1 MHKGNDHQ
9 LEEKHALNVIG
20 RSKGQC
26 NKEQPCS
33 NCVRRNVPDACV
45 YVSRQERRQLQR
57 RHEHAPDMQRK
68 SHVESVT
75 VNDPRS
81 PVELVEQQRQAVIS
95 NTRPLSQHLGRLFK
109 ARGAPSYHGNSY
121 FGHQSAADMMEASTL
136 EMSGGPDAGL
146 SHRSRTCATQAF
158 RSERGPYAHIWE
170 LIGSLPRQKAVV
182 DYLTR
187 RFFDE
192 LNPSFDA
199 VHEETFQI
207 SYEKFW
213 DRKCGYDDLS
223 SVDVRWLSLLFIIL
237 AFGELLDCNQPCSPE
252 AQRACEESSLHF
264 YWSARKAV
272 VIAPSFFGETPDL
285 VRAGI
290 LITRYLMYTRRL
302 SESWLTICFA
312 VRMAQAQG
320 MHVDGEQL
328 GLPRKNVETRR
339 RLWSQLYVL
348 ERMIALALG
357 RPNTINDRHCGF
369 TVAVNIWVDD
379 MTNEQARVAVPKPFQ
394 EPTPATF
401 SVFNR
406 QLAVIVGTIQEECFP
421 LFAMPRDTSYD
432 EILAHDARLLEWKD
446 KLPSYFSLDAT
457 NTSLDE
463 SHPYLFWHRLYLHTA
478 YHFTR
483 ITLHRSYLLRPSFT
497 DRFQYSRAACLS
509 SACADL
515 RTKLGFRN
523 PSMGD
528 RVRYN
533 ISAHQLFNSALILGV
548 IVVRDP
554 NGPHTESILNDL
566 EAYCNKQNMDTWT
579 NDFDLAEVRVIEL
592 CISRARQSRNQG
604 QGMVRM
610 RGSSMVSG
618 IDSSPVSTSHPL
630 TMEYAASLGDQE
642 SYENL
647 AGYGDSVGQY
657 GVEVWS
663 DMWSNPGYYFPE
675 PLDFQIWKDLVEDL
689 AGN

>member
-1 MHKGNDHQ
+1 MDT
-9 LEEKHALNVIG
+9 
-20 RSKGQC
+20 S
-26 NKEQPCS
+26 
-33 NCVRRNVPDACV
+33 
-45 YVSRQERRQLQR
+45 
-57 RHEHAPDMQRK
+57 AP
-68 SHVESVT
+68 
-75 VNDPRS
+75 
-81 PVELVEQQRQAVIS
+81 
-95 NTRPLSQHLGRLFK
+95 
-109 ARGAPSYHGNSY
+109 
-121 FGHQSAADMMEASTL
+121 
-136 EMSGGPDAGL
+136 EMSGGHDAGL
-146 SHRSRTCATQAF
+146 SRRARLGETQAF

-170 LIGSLPRQKAVV
+170 LVGSLPRQKATV
-182 DYLTR
+182 DHLSR

-192 LNPSFDA
+192 LNPTFDA
-199 VHEETFQI
+199 VHEGTFQI
-207 SYEKFW
+207 SYAKFW
-213 DRKCGYDDLS
+213 DRKCGFDDLS
-223 SVDVRWLSLLFIIL
+223 SVDIRWLSLLFIIL
-237 AFGELLDCNQPCSPE
+237 AFGELLDCAQPCSPE

-328 GLPRKNVETRR
+328 GLPRKNTETRR

-369 TVAVNIWVDD
+369 TEAVNIWIDD
-379 MTNEQARVAVPKPFQ
+379 MTNEDARQAIPKSFN

-406 QLAVIVGTIQEECFP
+406 QLAIMVGNIQEECFS
-421 LFAMPRDTSYD
+421 LFAISRDTSYD
-432 EILAHDARLLEWKD
+432 EILEHDARLLAWKD
-446 KLPSYFSLDAT
+446 KLPPYFRLEDPDTSHDSLQ
-457 NTSLDE
+457 
-463 SHPYLFWHRLYLHTA
+463 PYIAWHRLYLHAA

-497 DRFQYSRAACLS
+497 DRYQYSRAACLS

-515 RTKLGFRN
+515 RTKLAFRN

-528 RVRYN
+528 RLRYN

-554 NGPHTESILNDL
+554 HGPQTESILDDL
-566 EAYCNKQNMDTWT
+566 EAYCSKQNADTWI

-604 QGMVRM
+604 QGII
-610 RGSSMVSG
+610 GN
-618 IDSSPVSTSHPL
+618 STSVIESGQAFSTSTAHPL
-630 TMEYAASLGDQE
+630 TLEYIANPVQQDPYSDL
-642 SYENL
+642 S
-647 AGYGDSVGQY
+647 GYGGKGQY
-657 GVEVWS
+657 AEIWS

-675 PLDFQIWKDLVEDL
+675 PMGKFWAREILPVFQKRDTFFSGIIPHPVFVEVTNFSCSRLYDMERFS
-689 AGN
+689 G

>member
-1 MHKGNDHQ
+1 
-9 LEEKHALNVIG
+9 
-20 RSKGQC
+20 
-26 NKEQPCS
+26 
-33 NCVRRNVPDACV
+33 
-45 YVSRQERRQLQR
+45 
-57 RHEHAPDMQRK
+57 
-68 SHVESVT
+68 
-75 VNDPRS
+75 
-81 PVELVEQQRQAVIS
+81 
-95 NTRPLSQHLGRLFK
+95 
-109 ARGAPSYHGNSY
+109 
-121 FGHQSAADMMEASTL
+121 MEASTH

-146 SHRSRTCATQAF
+146 SRRARTGATQAF

-182 DYLTR
+182 DRLTR

-192 LNPSFDA
+192 LNPAFDA
-199 VHEETFQI
+199 VHQETFQI
-207 SYEKFW
+207 SYDKFW
-213 DRKCGYDDLS
+213 DRKCTHDDLS
-223 SVDVRWLSLLFIIL
+223 VVDVRWLSLLFIIL
-237 AFGELLDCNQPCSPE
+237 AFGELLDCHQPCSPE

-357 RPNTINDRHCGF
+357 RPNTINDKHCGF
-369 TVAVNIWVDD
+369 TVATNIWVDD
-379 MTNEQARVAVPKPFQ
+379 MTNEDARHAVPKSFE

-401 SVFNR
+401 SVYNR
-406 QLAVIVGTIQEECFP
+406 QLAVIVGNIQEECFS
-421 LFAMPRDTSYD
+421 LFAVTRDTSYD
-432 EILAHDARLLEWKD
+432 EILEHDARLVAWKD
-446 KLPSYFSLDAT
+446 KLPSYFRLEDT
-457 NTSLDE
+457 NTALDGL
-463 SHPYLFWHRLYLHTA
+463 HPYLNWHRLYLHTA

-483 ITLHRSYLLRPSFT
+483 VTLHRSYLLRPSIT

-509 SACADL
+509 SACSDL

-528 RVRYN
+528 RLRYN

-554 NGPHTESILNDL
+554 HSPHAESILNDL
-566 EAYCNKQNMDTWT
+566 EAYCNKQNTDPWI

-592 CISRARQSRNQG
+592 CISRARQSIDQKQG
-604 QGMVRM
+604 IVRLN
-610 RGSSMVSG
+610 GSALVSG
-618 IDSSPVSTSHPL
+618 TEPSPAYTTSTAHPL
-630 TMEYAASLGDQE
+630 TLEYTA
-642 SYENL
+642 NL
-647 AGYGDSVGQY
+647 ATQDSFSDFTGFGPSEGQY
-657 GVEVWS
+657 GAELWS
-663 DMWSNPGYYFPE
+663 DMWSSPGYNFPE
-675 PLDFQIWKDLVEDL
+675 PLDYDIWRDLVEDL
-689 AGN
+689 AGK